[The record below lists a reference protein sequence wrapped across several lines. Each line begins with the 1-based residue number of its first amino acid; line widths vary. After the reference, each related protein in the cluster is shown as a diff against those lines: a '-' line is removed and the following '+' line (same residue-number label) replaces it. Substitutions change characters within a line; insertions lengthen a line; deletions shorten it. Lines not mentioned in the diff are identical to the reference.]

1 MEKEKRKKL
10 YKKIAAGVLCFLA
23 FYIFLSGYVPPLVRK
38 SAEAGGNAAEAGAS
52 NGERIACID
61 DNQSALL
68 YRLRLIESAQSEIRL
83 SAYSFYDDESGNDV
97 ICALFAAAERGVNVK
112 IIVDGFNEG
121 KLKNVA
127 AFKAL
132 AAHENAEAK
141 AYNPVGFFD
150 FWRANFR
157 LHDKYLTCDDSA
169 YLLGGRNVG
178 DLFLGDYAKKQNI
191 DRDVLVLSS
200 VRYEEGE
207 TASVNDVKAY
217 FNAVWEF
224 PQNRAFSGKI
234 AAKKKE
240 RAEREMAARYA
251 ALKEKYPEISSPID
265 RESETLPARGVKLLH
280 GDVHAAPKAPVLWK
294 TIASALK
301 GRDAVIQTPY
311 AIMDNAMYEDLA
323 SIASSGG
330 ALRIVTNS
338 VSSGA
343 NPWGCADYLNEKRKI
358 LQTGASVTEINGE
371 KSSHVKTALA
381 GENLC
386 FIGSFNLDMRSAY
399 LNTETAL
406 LIDCPQL
413 NAALRAE
420 ITRYEERGVTFSL
433 NESGKTAAAYGEKYE
448 GRNTPFFKRIV
459 YGVLRFVILPFRHL
473 L

>member
-1 MEKEKRKKL
+1 M
-10 YKKIAAGVLCFLA
+10 LCFLA

-38 SAEAGGNAAEAGAS
+38 STEAGGNVAETGAT
-52 NGERIACID
+52 NGERVACID
-61 DNQSALL
+61 DNRSALL

-141 AYNPVGFFD
+141 AYNHVGFFG

-217 FNAVWEF
+217 FNAVWELS
-224 PQNRAFSGKI
+224 QNRAFSGKI
-234 AAKKKE
+234 AAKKKD

-265 RESETLPARGVKLLH
+265 RESETLQARGVKLLH
-280 GDVHAAPKAPVLWK
+280 GDVYAAPKSPVLWK

-311 AIMDNAMYEDLA
+311 AIMDNAMYEDIA

-343 NPWGCADYLNEKRKI
+343 NPWGCADSERKAENSADRRERYGNQRGEI
-358 LQTGASVTEINGE
+358 VARENGAGGGKPLLYRLVQSRYAQRVSQYGNGASDRLPAV
-371 KSSHVKTALA
+371 
-381 GENLC
+381 
-386 FIGSFNLDMRSAY
+386 
-399 LNTETAL
+399 
-406 LIDCPQL
+406 
-413 NAALRAE
+413 
-420 ITRYEERGVTFSL
+420 ERGVARGNRTL
-433 NESGKTAAAYGEKYE
+433 RRA
-448 GRNTPFFKRIV
+448 RRDVFFKRNGKNDG
-459 YGVLRFVILPFRHL
+459 GVRRKIRGAEHSLFQADRLRRSAIDHSAFPPFALMKFRPNFTKKS
-473 L
+473 

>member
-141 AYNPVGFFD
+141 AYNPVGFFG

-217 FNAVWEF
+217 FNAV
-224 PQNRAFSGKI
+224 
-234 AAKKKE
+234 
-240 RAEREMAARYA
+240 
-251 ALKEKYPEISSPID
+251 
-265 RESETLPARGVKLLH
+265 
-280 GDVHAAPKAPVLWK
+280 
-294 TIASALK
+294 
-301 GRDAVIQTPY
+301 
-311 AIMDNAMYEDLA
+311 
-323 SIASSGG
+323 
-330 ALRIVTNS
+330 
-338 VSSGA
+338 
-343 NPWGCADYLNEKRKI
+343 
-358 LQTGASVTEINGE
+358 
-371 KSSHVKTALA
+371 
-381 GENLC
+381 
-386 FIGSFNLDMRSAY
+386 
-399 LNTETAL
+399 
-406 LIDCPQL
+406 
-413 NAALRAE
+413 
-420 ITRYEERGVTFSL
+420 
-433 NESGKTAAAYGEKYE
+433 
-448 GRNTPFFKRIV
+448 
-459 YGVLRFVILPFRHL
+459 
-473 L
+473 